1 MTSKSGIH
9 TYSVSKE
16 LTFRQYAE
24 IRQNASG
31 YGQPYQSSW
40 NGEEKSTIKR
50 TYRFEQFPGIHLTL
64 YDIMKDE
71 YNAGIKRVN
80 IQIEPCRVLG
90 DTDPAALFSQR
101 ERTTELCL
109 GT

>member
-24 IRQNASG
+24 IRKNASG

-50 TYRFEQFPGIHLTL
+50 TYRFEQESIL
-64 YDIMKDE
+64 
-71 YNAGIKRVN
+71 
-80 IQIEPCRVLG
+80 PCM
-90 DTDPAALFSQR
+90 TS
-101 ERTTELCL
+101 
-109 GT
+109 